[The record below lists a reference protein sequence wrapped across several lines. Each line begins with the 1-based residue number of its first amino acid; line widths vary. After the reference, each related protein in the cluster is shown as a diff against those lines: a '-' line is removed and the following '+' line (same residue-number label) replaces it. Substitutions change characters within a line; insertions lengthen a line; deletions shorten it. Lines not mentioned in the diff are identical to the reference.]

1 MPKIKT
7 AISIEQ
13 PVFEQMD
20 VLAKN
25 LKVSRSRLFSMAARE
40 FIQRHNNIELL
51 KLLNEAYE
59 DVSESEPIVDMM
71 RPNHYKMVEDQW

>member
-1 MPKIKT
+1 MPNVKT

-13 PVFEQMD
+13 PIFEQMD

-25 LKVSRSRLFSMAARE
+25 LKVSRSRLFAMAARE

-59 DVSESEPIVDMM
+59 DVSESEPMVNMM
-71 RPNHYKMVEDQW
+71 HSNHYKMVKDQW